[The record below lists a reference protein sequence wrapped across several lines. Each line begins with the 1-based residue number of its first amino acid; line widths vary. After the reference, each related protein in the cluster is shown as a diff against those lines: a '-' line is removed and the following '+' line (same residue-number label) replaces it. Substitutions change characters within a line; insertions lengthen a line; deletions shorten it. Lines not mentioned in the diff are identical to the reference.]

1 MKTIHLQDGATTAG
15 SRAQLVPLTDATARP
30 TNRTL
35 QFALVAGAAFVLY
48 WASSFALELRKGTTH
63 FGADTWHYTEL
74 AQGNVL
80 SRLTT
85 NPYLD
90 RITRFHP
97 ATVFAATAW
106 LQVLSPLERWIPPL
120 YLLKAMFAAV
130 GAVGVWAAMSAF
142 ATVVSHRGAM
152 LFGTIYATSLG
163 AWYFA
168 SIEESKIVTASL
180 SALYIATYLQV
191 RRTWTARGMILLT
204 AILLVACLNEVVSGF
219 LVVIPLVDALVR
231 HGSDWRRSRWMAVHA
246 LAGPAALL
254 AMEGVSYWRLGGVP
268 NPEGTSHFS
277 MLYYYVV
284 RNDYSLGGLYSFAI
298 NWLFFN
304 IASPSLEANYAIP
317 AFASY
322 RGHFAPSLS
331 SYFASP
337 ASAGAA
343 VLLCLVVAAST
354 VGRRTASLSEDWK
367 GILLGLTAYT
377 LVRGA
382 FFFLYNSYEPLL
394 ASPAVTLAHMLI
406 IGIPLATSRIP
417 AKPVLLGAF
426 AALLFAANGAFI
438 VFGR

>member
-1 MKTIHLQDGATTAG
+1 MKMINLQDRPAAAG
-15 SRAQLVPLTDATARP
+15 SRVQSGAQTNSPARP
-30 TNRTL
+30 TSHAL
-35 QFALVAGAAFVLY
+35 HFALVVGAAFVLY

-74 AQGNVL
+74 AHGNVL
-80 SRLTT
+80 SRLAT

-106 LQVLSPLERWIPPL
+106 LQLLSPLSRWIPPL

-142 ATVVSHRGAM
+142 ATVASHRGAI
-152 LFGTIYATSLG
+152 LFGIIYGTSLG
-163 AWYFA
+163 VWYFA
-168 SIEESKIVTASL
+168 SLEESKIVTASL

-191 RRTWTARGMILLT
+191 RKTWTARGIVLLT
-204 AILLVACLNEVVSGF
+204 TILLVACLNEVVSGF
-219 LVVIPLVDALVR
+219 LVFIPLVDALVR
-231 HGSDWRRSRWMAVHA
+231 HGWNWRRGRWIAVHA

-254 AMEGVSYWRLGGVP
+254 VMEGVSYWRLGGMP

-284 RNDYSLGGLYSFAI
+284 RNDYSLGGLYSFAV

-304 IASPSLEANYAIP
+304 IAAPSLDARYAIP
-317 AFASY
+317 ASAFY
-322 RGHFAPSLS
+322 GGHFAPSLS
-331 SYFASP
+331 SYFTSAAP
-337 ASAGAA
+337 AGAA
-343 VLLCLVVAAST
+343 ILLCVVLAASA
-354 VGRRTASLSEDWK
+354 VGRRRGSLSEDWN

-406 IGIPLATSRIP
+406 VGVPLAASRIP
-417 AKPVLLGAF
+417 AKSVLLGAF
-426 AALLFAANGAFI
+426 AAVLFAANGAFI